1 LSGSYAGCGRA
12 RGRCRW
18 VSLAELSLSLGHSVK
33 PRLASVWAWALR
45 IVTAVQVCRPPEG
58 SLSGQRRRRLRRRRL
73 RRGGGPPEAPGPASS
88 RCQGQWRLGGPWLAS
103 GPSGPWLAD
112 RKLGRRRRVMRRD
125 WPATRAVAPPQAR
138 ASTWAR
144 GLAARAW
151 FTSRSSPSETRAA
164 VARLRRRPSP
174 ARPTV
179 TRRCDLLPVA
189 AAPLPGPARA
199 PSLASCERQVSLYV
213 STLARRNEESLLAL
227 RPLVGCKQTRQ
238 RSAPLRSEAAIVRL
252 LTLLYPT

>member
-1 LSGSYAGCGRA
+1 MDNAGGYAA
-12 RGRCRW
+12 
-18 VSLAELSLSLGHSVK
+18 AEG
-33 PRLASVWAWALR
+33 
-45 IVTAVQVCRPPEG
+45 
-58 SLSGQRRRRLRRRRL
+58 RRRR
-73 RRGGGPPEAPGPASS
+73 
-88 RCQGQWRLGGPWLAS
+88 QGLLAHDATAS
-103 GPSGPWLAD
+103 GDSEGPDRPRRPSGPWLAD
-112 RKLGRRRRVMRRD
+112 RACKLGPVMRRRLESD
-125 WPATRAVAPPQAR
+125 WPTTRAVAPPSPQAR

-164 VARLRRRPSP
+164 VARLRRPSP

-199 PSLASCERQVSLYV
+199 RSLASCERQVSLYV

-227 RPLVGCKQTRQ
+227 RPLAGGKQTRQ

-252 LTLLYPT
+252 LTLFYPT